1 MVGLIWLVQV
11 VHYPLFRLVGSGDFK
26 GYHHNHTRLI
36 SWVVGP
42 PMLAEGLSAA
52 FLVWNLPPR
61 VPSLAALAGFL
72 LLLVIWA
79 STAFLQVHSINSS
92 RLALTR
98 LLIENLWP
106 QTGYELR
113 LGVFGAY

>member
-52 FLVWNLPPR
+52 VLAWYRPAA
-61 VPSLAALAGFL
+61 VPESAALAGFSVCL
-72 LLLVIWA
+72 LP
-79 STAFLQVHSINSS
+79 TTMF
-92 RLALTR
+92 
-98 LLIENLWP
+98 
-106 QTGYELR
+106 R
-113 LGVFGAY
+113 LGRGILRVHLDSGVCNRYSPHLQLSTNVKSTLFKFRG